1 MMVSNSILN
10 REAAQLMLVTPVEKR
25 EIDRRREDDDAE
37 ETMASKDVFLTLFP
51 FSQELFK
58 YIQK

>member
-37 ETMASKDVFLTLFP
+37 ETMASKDVFLSLFV
-51 FSQELFK
+51 FVS
-58 YIQK
+58 